1 MTCGVALK
9 SKKMI
14 KEKKTK
20 KFVTTPEAT
29 NVTRSESWEDS
40 TVSL

>member
-14 KEKKTK
+14 KEKKK
-20 KFVTTPEAT
+20 KIVTTPEAT